1 MAPHRSER
9 ERNSNALA
17 PRNGAPG
24 FETAHDRSSLALS
37 ATGRSGE
44 GFTILE
50 LALTLVAVTI
60 VAALAIHAWFGRTD
74 VTLRNAADLLA
85 EDLRRMQTHAA
96 LQRTPVEVHFHADG
110 GGYHG
115 QHVKSGTI
123 EGTRRYPMDAVFED
137 VRVSSVRVANGGN
150 LSFDPQGR
158 ASSDATITLIQRGVA
173 CSVVVDASAMH
184 VAVEGE

>member
-1 MAPHRSER
+1 MSPHRS
-9 ERNSNALA
+9 AI
-17 PRNGAPG
+17 
-24 FETAHDRSSLALS
+24 
-37 ATGRSGE
+37 GRRGH

-85 EDLRRMQTHAA
+85 EDLRRMQMHAA
-96 LQRTPVEVHFHADG
+96 LERTPVEVHFHADG
-110 GGYHG
+110 GGYHA
-115 QHVKSGTI
+115 QLLPSGRI

-137 VRVSSVRVANGGN
+137 VRVASVRVAQGGN
-150 LSFDPQGR
+150 LVFGGQGR
-158 ASSDATITLIQRGVA
+158 ASSDATITLVQRGVA